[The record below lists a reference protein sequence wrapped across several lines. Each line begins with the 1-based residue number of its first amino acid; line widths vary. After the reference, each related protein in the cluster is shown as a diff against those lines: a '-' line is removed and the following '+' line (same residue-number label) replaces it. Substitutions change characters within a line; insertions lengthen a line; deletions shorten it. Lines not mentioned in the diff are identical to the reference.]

1 FQAVHK
7 VFGVSNVTKI
17 VRNLGEEDRK
27 IAVDSLVWEALCR
40 QKDPVLGPYG
50 DYRRVCEELRLY
62 KNQFRQLSITQGSLV
77 YKPTQRM
84 ITSWNDN
91 RVVNTNNDNNNNNN
105 FNDNIV
111 DNSFMNN
118 IHINGNPVMDFYPFG
133 YNDSAHNI
141 QDSNK
146 LVRPERQNDS
156 SLMLPQQYLPNA
168 FNQQY
173 FLTGPLLRSLLS
185 STSRKSCSNNFQPHG
200 VSRAFDFIRPF
211 SQATASAS
219 VASSPREAAGS
230 GVLDPSRLR
239 NVAVIAHVDHGK
251 TTLMDRLLRQCG
263 ADVPHERAM
272 DSITLERE
280 RGITIAS
287 KVTSISW
294 KENELNMV
302 DTPGHADFGGEVERV
317 VGMVEGAV
325 LVVDAGEG
333 PLAQTKFVLAK
344 ALKYGLRPILLLNKV
359 DRPSVTEE
367 RCDEV
372 ESLVFDLFANLGA
385 TETQLEFPVLYASAK
400 EGWASSTYTKC
411 PTDDS
416 KNMSDLLDAII
427 THVPP
432 PCANLDAP
440 FQMLVSM
447 MERDNYVGRILTG
460 RISSGILH
468 VGDKVHGL
476 HKTDSGISEIE
487 EGKVVKLMKKKGTSL
502 ISIDSA
508 GAGDIVSMAGL
519 NRPAIGHTIADVEV
533 MTALPNVELDPP
545 TISMTFG
552 VNDSPLAGR
561 DGTFLTGRQIGDRL
575 KAEAERNL
583 AINVLPGMSDSYEV
597 QGRGELQLGILI
609 ENMRREKF
617 ELSVSPP
624 KVMYKMENGQKLEPI
639 EEVTIEVNEEHV
651 GLVMEAL
658 SHRRGE
664 ITDMGPVRG
673 HVGRTRICLTCPS
686 RHALLDNSYRIF
698 VCLGLVGYRTVFNSD
713 TRGTGFMHRAFLT
726 YEKHRGLLGN
736 VRKGVLV
743 SMGYG
748 TITAHALMGLEARGM
763 LFVKPGMETYDG
775 MIIGEHSRDTDLDVN
790 PVRAKELTN
799 IRAASKDE
807 NVKLT
812 PPRLITLE
820 EAIGYVASDE
830 LIEVTPS
837 AIRLRKKYLDVNKR
851 KAMSKRPKE

>member
-1 FQAVHK
+1 MVA
-7 VFGVSNVTKI
+7 
-17 VRNLGEEDRK
+17 
-27 IAVDSLVWEALCR
+27 
-40 QKDPVLGPYG
+40 
-50 DYRRVCEELRLY
+50 
-62 KNQFRQLSITQGSLV
+62 
-77 YKPTQRM
+77 
-84 ITSWNDN
+84 
-91 RVVNTNNDNNNNNN
+91 
-105 FNDNIV
+105 
-111 DNSFMNN
+111 
-118 IHINGNPVMDFYPFG
+118 
-133 YNDSAHNI
+133 
-141 QDSNK
+141 
-146 LVRPERQNDS
+146 
-156 SLMLPQQYLPNA
+156 
-168 FNQQY
+168 
-173 FLTGPLLRSLLS
+173 PLLRSLWSNAARKTKSSSSSSNYLRPLSFSRVTGFTRSFS
-185 STSRKSCSNNFQPHG
+185 ST
-200 VSRAFDFIRPF
+200 
-211 SQATASAS
+211 TAA
-219 VASSPREAAGS
+219 ASSPSAADAGAA
-230 GVLDPSRLR
+230 VDPSRLR

-263 ADVPHERAM
+263 ADIPHERAL
-272 DSITLERE
+272 DSISLERE

-294 KENELNMV
+294 KGNELNMV

-317 VGMVEGAV
+317 VGMVEGAI

-344 ALKYGLRPILLLNKV
+344 ALKYGLRPLLLLNKV

-367 RCDEV
+367 RCSEV

-385 TETQLEFPVLYASAK
+385 TEEQLEFPVLYASAK
-400 EGWASSTYTKC
+400 EGWASSTYTKS
-411 PTDDS
+411 PPHDER
-416 KNMSDLLDAII
+416 NMSELLDAIVR
-427 THVPP
+427 HVSPP
-432 PCANLDAP
+432 TASLDAP
-440 FQMLVSM
+440 FQMLFVCLFSCAAFLSSCGSRPSVIFLSVSRKTNSPQKWNFVKVVDSSFQVSM

-460 RISSGILH
+460 RIYSGILC
-468 VGDKVHGL
+468 VGDKVQGL
-476 HKTDSGISEIE
+476 QNTDSGVVKIE
-487 EGKVVKLMKKKGTSL
+487 EGKVVKLMKKKGTNIVSV
-502 ISIDSA
+502 DSA

-519 NRPAIGHTIADVEV
+519 TSPAIGHTIASAEV
-533 MTALPNVELDPP
+533 MTALPAVELDPP

-561 DGTFLTGRQIGDRL
+561 DGTYLTGRQIGDRL
-575 KAEAERNL
+575 MAEAERNL
-583 AINVLPGMSDSYEV
+583 AINVLPSMSESYEV

-624 KVMYKMENGQKLEPI
+624 KVMYKTEKGQKLEPI

-664 ITDMGPVRG
+664 ITDMGPVPG
-673 HVGRTRICLTCPS
+673 NIGRTRLCLTCPS
-686 RHALLDNSYRIF
+686 R
-698 VCLGLVGYRTVFNSD
+698 GLVGYRSVFNSD
-713 TRGTGFMHRAFLT
+713 TRGTGFMHRAFLA
-726 YEKHRGLLGN
+726 YEKYRGPLGN

-748 TITAHALMGLEARGM
+748 TITAHALMSLEARGI

-790 PVRAKELTN
+790 PVRTKELTN
-799 IRAASKDE
+799 VRAASKDE

-812 PPRLITLE
+812 PPRLMTLE

-837 AIRLRKKYLDVNKR
+837 AIRLRKRYLDVNKR
-851 KAMSKRPKE
+851 KSMSKKPKQ